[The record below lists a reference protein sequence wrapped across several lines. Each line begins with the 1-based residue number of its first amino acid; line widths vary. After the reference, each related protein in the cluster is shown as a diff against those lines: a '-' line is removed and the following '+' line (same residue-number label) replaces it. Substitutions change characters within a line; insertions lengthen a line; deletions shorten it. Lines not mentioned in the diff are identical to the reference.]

1 MVGSPRR
8 PEPQRPRLPAGLG
21 PPRSAPLPRTMSVIA
36 AVKMRPWVFSSF
48 SSSFSSLSLVLHHP
62 KQQTNK
68 QTPHPSGVNTY
79 ERKLWSTG
87 PLMHTHQSY

>member
-8 PEPQRPRLPAGLG
+8 PEPQWPRLPAGLG

-62 KQQTNK
+62 KQQTNNK
-68 QTPHPSGVNTY
+68 QTNKRPTLVV
-79 ERKLWSTG
+79 
-87 PLMHTHQSY
+87 